1 MNKRRP
7 AANPRRYMKQK
18 HDRNTAGKNLNHT
31 PFSRSPNRTCHRV
44 KPKKFVPFMIC
55 GKVFNPVLP
64 QHLSKKDSPI
74 VLTQATVHTEGVS
87 NLNLFID
94 FSGFVTSTLREE
106 RFNNLVF
113 QLVRSSHKHNT
124 TEVLR
129 EWPFLR
135 EFVSD
140 TEIKEPVVYDFCESI
155 PVKGDPFTYT
165 VKLIEVKLSEQSSY
179 NITNKSMT
187 AQVFQG
193 PDGLL

>member
-7 AANPRRYMKQK
+7 AAKPRLYMKQK
-18 HDRNTAGKNLNHT
+18 HDRNTADKIPNNT
-31 PFSRSPNRTCHRV
+31 PLSRSSNRICNKV
-44 KPKKFVPFMIC
+44 KPKKFVPFVIC

-64 QHLSKKDSPI
+64 QHLSKKDPPI
-74 VLTQATVHTEGVS
+74 ILTQATVRTEGVS
-87 NLNLFID
+87 NLNILID

-106 RFNNLVF
+106 RFNHLVF

-155 PVKGDPFTYT
+155 PVKDDTFTYT
-165 VKLIEVKLSEQSSY
+165 FKLVEVNLSEQSSY

-187 AQVFQG
+187 AQVFRGQ
-193 PDGLL
+193 DRLR